1 VPLRAH
7 GTRSISFDT
16 QCRVPV
22 ELQTRLART
31 TSYERDEHGTLDPH
45 PTMIH
50 AVAPLGHNKAILSI
64 DHVIA
69 GAMKRD
75 VVPQKRGPSE
85 LDDNVQRVPYIF
97 HMTSLVRAAE
107 FLVRAIVQVNM
118 LSRTHPKCG

>member
-1 VPLRAH
+1 ML
-7 GTRSISFDT
+7 DT
-16 QCRVPV
+16 
-22 ELQTRLART
+22 
-31 TSYERDEHGTLDPH
+31 H

-50 AVAPLGHNKAILSI
+50 AVAPLGHKTAILSI

-85 LDDNVQRVPYIF
+85 LDDNVQRVPYIL

-118 LSRTHPKCG
+118 LSRTHPK